1 MGYSKESDIQRLKI
15 ELSEAH
21 EQREAA
27 EEKIK
32 QLRVAIHTISQIIEL
47 ENKEEKE

>member
-1 MGYSKESDIQRLKI
+1 MSYNKESDIQRLKI
-15 ELSEAH
+15 ELLEAH

-32 QLRVAIHTISQIIEL
+32 QLRVAIHTLQQVIDL
-47 ENKEEKE
+47 EKKEVE